1 MLGLSDFDALMR
13 AFGLISPPA
22 ATAPTREAS
31 ATEALGGF
39 DQSTPLPAIQ
49 HHQASPDD
57 PSVDPQ
63 PSSPG
68 STCSSSFSTATTTP
82 ASHTYARARRV
93 RDHQPPLALLSR
105 RMTASSSSSD
115 HSSPSSLSNLD
126 DPLAPSSAFSAFV
139 PFEDA
144 AKLAPTGDVTVVGDD
159 S

>member
-31 ATEALGGF
+31 ATEALAGF

-49 HHQASPDD
+49 HQQASPAD
-57 PSVDPQ
+57 PSVDLQ

-68 STCSSSFSTATTTP
+68 STSSSFSTATTTP

-126 DPLAPSSAFSAFV
+126 DPLAPSSTFSAFV

-144 AKLAPTGDVTVVGDD
+144 AKLAPTGDVTIVGDD